1 MNFGPYAVIKLTP
14 AMIETAHQM
23 AKDLGHL
30 RNSIEEGA
38 GNITGFCGEIA
49 CKKFLGI
56 PLEHIQNTYH
66 FDIIYNGQT
75 YDIKSKRRKD
85 APRNYYEASVA
96 NFNTSQQCNFY
107 LHTSVTWPERLGAPT
122 EVHLCGFLTKQQ
134 YMQQARFL
142 KKGDLDGS
150 NKFTVKADC
159 WNMFYK
165 DLLTLK
171 EIKEIKVN

>member
-75 YDIKSKRRKD
+75 YDIKSKKRKD
-85 APRNYYEASVA
+85 APRNYYESSIA

-122 EVHLCGFLTKQQ
+122 EVHLCGFLTKQK

-165 DLLTLK
+165 DLNSV
-171 EIKEIKVN
+171 KEIKVN

>member
-1 MNFGPYAVIKLTP
+1 MNLGPYVIIKLTP

-23 AKDLGHL
+23 AKELGHL

-38 GNITGFCGEIA
+38 GNITGFCGELA
-49 CKKFLGI
+49 CKKFFGI
-56 PLEHIQNTYH
+56 PYEEIQNTYH
-66 FDIIYNGQT
+66 FDIFLNGIT
-75 YDIKSKRRKD
+75 YDVKSKKRKD
-85 APRNYYEASVA
+85 PPKNYYEASVA

-107 LHTSVTWPERLGAPT
+107 LHTSVTWPERLAAPT
-122 EVHLCGFLTKQQ
+122 EVHLCGFYPKQK
-134 YMQQARFL
+134 YMQEARFL

-165 DLLTLK
+165 DLNSVK
-171 EIKEIKVN
+171 EIKRS